1 MRKRK
6 TNETKDDCIA
16 KLSGVVHRDRAE
28 NLLKKVKSE
37 KRKDTIFISSKLLFP
52 NRKELLIEVDKKS
65 TTEQRKE
72 IITKRMTAKMFD

>member
-16 KLSGVVHRDRAE
+16 KFSGSVHRDRAE
-28 NLLKKVKSE
+28 NLLNKVKSE

-52 NRKELLIEVDKKS
+52 NRKELFIEVDKKS
-65 TTEQRKE
+65 TTEQRNE
-72 IITKRMTAKMFD
+72 IITKRMTTKMFE